1 MNIKYSDVGFFYY
14 LQTSSIKGDE
24 ETVTLLWSVLL
35 CVKSNITIALS
46 ALMPKPRE
54 MEMKL
59 VGVICNLRGLYLT
72 PSQVNV
78 ILPAERRGKKK
89 NMSELL

>member
-14 LQTSSIKGDE
+14 LQTSSIKGGE

-46 ALMPKPRE
+46 AKTQGDGNETCGGHL
-54 MEMKL
+54 
-59 VGVICNLRGLYLT
+59 
-72 PSQVNV
+72 
-78 ILPAERRGKKK
+78 
-89 NMSELL
+89 